1 MSSSN
6 PTFGHIEVK
15 PHVWKSVLA
24 PTDILIS
31 SRHVLDYNGGGIVIF
46 TSGTTGPPKG
56 VLKARSW
63 LDSCSMN
70 LANHF
75 GFNEHDRIL
84 HVLPVH
90 HVTGISINFLPLLL
104 TGGCI
109 EFRTGGFDAGAVWER
124 LREGGITIFSVVPTI
139 YMRMMRYYEVYIS
152 KLPPAGEQEYVDA
165 VRNFKVALCGTSAL
179 PMQLMQKW
187 ERLLG
192 DKRILQRYGASESS
206 GAIYMFRGDEQTPS
220 GSVGR
225 LVPGVDV
232 KLSEGNEGE
241 MLIKS
246 PYMFSR
252 YIYDPEAT
260 AKAFT
265 SDGYYRSGDI
275 ARREGAYY
283 FIMGRASVDIIK
295 SGGYKISALDVE
307 REILGLEYIS
317 EVMVVGVEDEE
328 YGQRVA
334 AAVVLKDN
342 VSLSTSIDILIE
354 MAKTPV

>member
-1 MSSSN
+1 
-6 PTFGHIEVK
+6 
-15 PHVWKSVLA
+15 
-24 PTDILIS
+24 
-31 SRHVLDYNGGGIVIF
+31 
-46 TSGTTGPPKG
+46 
-56 VLKARSW
+56 
-63 LDSCSMN
+63 MN